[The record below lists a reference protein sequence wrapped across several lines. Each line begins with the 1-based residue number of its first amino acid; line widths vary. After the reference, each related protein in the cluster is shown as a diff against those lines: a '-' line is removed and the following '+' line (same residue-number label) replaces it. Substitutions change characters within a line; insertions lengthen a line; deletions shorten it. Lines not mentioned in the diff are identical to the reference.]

1 MPGRI
6 ISDVEPRQRRI
17 ETGEVSEA
25 REIAAEIKRLDPGFR
40 IGQFLK
46 KQPFQDQATGQKYA
60 ARLREIGLQD

>member
-1 MPGRI
+1 MTA
-6 ISDVEPRQRRI
+6 VALA